1 MPTLI
6 LNAFSAHGTPHRW
19 IIGEERTGKGGHYW
33 VYKAAMDEAGF
44 KRFMASTLLESL
56 MRDFPEATRTV
67 VQKLI
72 V

>member
-1 MPTLI
+1 M
-6 LNAFSAHGTPHRW
+6 
-19 IIGEERTGKGGHYW
+19 
-33 VYKAAMDEAGF
+33 YKAAMDEADF